1 MLFWATISTELSV
14 TLGMS
19 RKMLG
24 SWRQMLF
31 AVCGLPT
38 VEEEYSKL
46 LICRDTIE
54 TPIYI
59 TVKSSGA
66 TSVAAEV
73 KREGVG
79 LLRR

>member
-14 TLGMS
+14 TLGVS

-38 VEEEYSKL
+38 VEEYSKL
-46 LICRDTIE
+46 LICRDTIA

-66 TSVAAEV
+66 TSVAVEV